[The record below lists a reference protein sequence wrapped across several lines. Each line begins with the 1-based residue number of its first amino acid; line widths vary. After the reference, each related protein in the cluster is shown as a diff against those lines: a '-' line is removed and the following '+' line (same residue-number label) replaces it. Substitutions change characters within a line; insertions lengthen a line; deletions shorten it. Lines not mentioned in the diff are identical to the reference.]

1 MFKILPKWYW
11 RAGVVKQQNIATAV
25 LATRWSPWQSSYSPP
40 SHTYQHNTK
49 NTSVLNDYLLK
60 SWQLGGVGGG
70 KGRGEV
76 QTFHAPLLHF
86 IG

>member
-40 SHTYQHNTK
+40 LRTYQHNTK
-49 NTSVLNDYLLK
+49 NTSVLNGYLLK
-60 SWQLGGVGGG
+60 SWQLGGGG

-76 QTFHAPLLHF
+76 QTFHAPLLHL

>member
-1 MFKILPKWYW
+1 MLSS
-11 RAGVVKQQNIATAV
+11 VVKQQNIATAV

-40 SHTYQHNTK
+40 LRTYQHNTK
-49 NTSVLNDYLLK
+49 NTSVLNGYLLK
-60 SWQLGGVGGG
+60 SRQLGWGGG
-70 KGRGEV
+70 GGRGRGEV